1 MTVTACLIIYLTPAG
16 NISHWNNA
24 TAPAV
29 NAGLLPGKSGM
40 EYIHA
45 YAHTSE
51 QRTAWESIRNA
62 FSFVKQYGNEFTLL
76 SRIF

>member
-1 MTVTACLIIYLTPAG
+1 MTVTACLIIYLTPA
-16 NISHWNNA
+16 
-24 TAPAV
+24 
-29 NAGLLPGKSGM
+29 AGLLPGKSGM